1 MASGGTGRPRIG
13 LALGAGGT
21 KGTAHV
27 GVLKVLQHAGVRIDC
42 VAGASIGA
50 AYGAAWLAGYPIER
64 MEEGI
69 LAASPRDIFAFFAHR
84 LRLEPSTSIGRGF
97 YNLLKDLTF
106 SDLSLPFAAVASDL
120 FERRRVV
127 LRSGPLLRAVQAS
140 IAVPLMA
147 APVRW
152 GDRYLMDGGF
162 WEQTPVDVAAS
173 MGADR
178 IIDVV
183 LGESINLPAPLRPF
197 GRAALRQL
205 EGLARRSGPG
215 NFSAALFLLATL
227 LNPPHSNRKADVTIR
242 PDVIEISANSPFH
255 LAVCMKR
262 GEEAALAALPEIEAL
277 TREAVA

>member
-1 MASGGTGRPRIG
+1 MTSGQSDGPRVG

-27 GVLKVLQHAGVRIDC
+27 GVLKVLQNAGVAIDC

-64 MEEGI
+64 MEEDV
-69 LAASPRDIFAFFAHR
+69 LATTPRDVLAFFAHR
-84 LRLEPSTSIGRGF
+84 LRLDAATLIGRGF
-97 YNLLKDLTF
+97 HSLLKDLTF
-106 SDLSLPFAAVASDL
+106 SDLRRPFAAVASEL

-127 LRSGPLLRAVQAS
+127 IKSGPLLQAVQAS

-147 APVRW
+147 QPVRW
-152 GDRYLMDGGF
+152 GDRYLVDGGF
-162 WEQTPVDVAAS
+162 WEQTPVDVAAG

-183 LGESINLPAPLRPF
+183 LGESINLPPPLRPL

-205 EGLARRSGPG
+205 GTVARRTGPG
-215 NFSAALFLLATL
+215 NFAAAVFLLFTL
-227 LNPPHSNRKADVTIR
+227 TNPPRSERRADVTIR
-242 PDVIEISANSPFH
+242 PDVIQISANSPFH
-255 LAVCMKR
+255 LQVCMKR
-262 GEEAALAALPEIEAL
+262 GEEAARAALPEIEAL
-277 TREAVA
+277 MS

>member
-1 MASGGTGRPRIG
+1 MTSGQNGRPSIG

-27 GVLKVLQHAGVRIDC
+27 GVLKVLQEAGVPIDC

-64 MEEGI
+64 MEEDV
-69 LAASPRDIFAFFAHR
+69 LATTPRDVLAFFAHR
-84 LRLEPSTSIGRGF
+84 LRLDAASLIGRGF
-97 YNLLKDLTF
+97 HSLLKDLTF
-106 SDLSLPFAAVASDL
+106 SDLRLPFAAVASDL

-127 LRSGPLLRAVQAS
+127 IRSGPLLRAVQAS

-147 APVRW
+147 QPVRW
-152 GDRYLMDGGF
+152 GDRYLVDGGF
-162 WEQTPVDVAAS
+162 WEQAPVDVAAG
-173 MGADR
+173 MGAAR

-205 EGLARRSGPG
+205 SGAARRMGPG
-215 NFSAALFLLATL
+215 NFAAAVFLLFTL
-227 LNPPHSNRKADVTIR
+227 LNPPHSEHKADVTIR
-242 PDVIEISANSPFH
+242 PDVIRISANSPFH
-255 LAVCMKR
+255 LQMCMRR
-262 GEEAALAALPEIEAL
+262 GEEAARAALPEIKAL
-277 TREAVA
+277 TGAAF